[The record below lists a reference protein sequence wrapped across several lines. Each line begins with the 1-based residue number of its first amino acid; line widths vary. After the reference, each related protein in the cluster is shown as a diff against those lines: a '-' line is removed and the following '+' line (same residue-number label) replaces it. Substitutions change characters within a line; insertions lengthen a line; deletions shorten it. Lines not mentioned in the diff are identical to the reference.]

1 MWHVVLKT
9 TSEKSMDYMPVLKLC
24 ALLSVY
30 LKRMQDTYQLDY
42 NRDLGKLYDYV
53 ESADKEL
60 MTRTVIESVNEVN

>member
-9 TSEKSMDYMPVLKLC
+9 TSEKSMDYMPVLN
-24 ALLSVY
+24 